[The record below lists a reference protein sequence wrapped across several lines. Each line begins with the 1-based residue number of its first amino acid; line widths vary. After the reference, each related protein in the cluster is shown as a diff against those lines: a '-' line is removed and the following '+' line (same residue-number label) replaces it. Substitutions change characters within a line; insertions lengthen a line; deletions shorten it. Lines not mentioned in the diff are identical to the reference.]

1 MSAPSEAV
9 RPSRAARRI
18 RAGAVALALLVLY
31 GLGIGIRRHVVEQQM
46 PGRGRPLPFT
56 LESALQF
63 RSVRMIYMGQG
74 LPAVDREIQV
84 PEGVRTFAHDTV
96 GAEYLVAWLAR
107 LFPAEITLTDRVR
120 WIGVAWFCL
129 GIPWMAAWIRRLT
142 GSWEGGLFAGFFYA
156 VSLASVIRSTG
167 QEISHE
173 NFALPLLLA
182 HLALA
187 AGPPATGRSGFAR
200 LAGSALCLAAALA
213 TWDLVQYYILLW
225 ALAAAARWLWRPW
238 GRAAPEAR
246 ALAVRV
252 AGVAMAGLFSPYL
265 RAHGAVLSPAIA
277 PLWAVAAGVLAR
289 DSVIERRAG
298 RHASRV
304 VFAVTLAAILAA
316 GAAEFLESYGHFGS
330 LLSAKIRFLNRKP
343 ADPALLTFDQRILW
357 TPALHSATWRLFR
370 TLFPHAVPLTGLA
383 SVVWLFRQRREE
395 AASIP
400 NPEPLLFYHWASV
413 AVFFLFVRFCVFA
426 ALSAA
431 AVLGVSAAWAAR
443 RRGWRRWAAMGALS
457 ICGLAESG
465 VVIHGAKSW
474 GSVPVL
480 YPQLEELGE
489 WLKIHAAPAPVLANF
504 QTSGFVLAYGRCPV
518 VLHPKFESPEIRT
531 RVEAYATHLFRGT
544 ERGLRDWAEGF
555 GARYLVHAMGEFSD
569 RAPELTLRY
578 MVDARVPPPSA
589 PARGFEFG
597 PDRMECFHLVWQN
610 PKYRVFRIVTTAE
623 EAAARKLIEAAQ
635 KDFEAGR
642 LDEAERRAAAAH
654 KANPCDRRALDVI
667 GRAASLR
674 ARGFRQP
681 PEGPQGA
688 GASPSE

>member
-1 MSAPSEAV
+1 MSAATDAIQSSP
-9 RPSRAARRI
+9 AARRI
-18 RAGAVALALLVLY
+18 RAVSITLALLVLY

-46 PGRGRPLPFT
+46 PDRGRPLPFT

-63 RSVRMIYMGQG
+63 RSVRAIYMGQG
-74 LPAVDREIQV
+74 LPVVDKDIQI
-84 PEGVRTFAHDTV
+84 PGGVRTFAHDTV
-96 GAEYLVAWLAR
+96 GAEYLVAWLAH
-107 LFPAEITLTDRVR
+107 LWPAEITLTDRVR
-120 WIGVAWFCL
+120 WISVAWFCL
-129 GIPWMAAWIRRLT
+129 GIPWMAVWIRRLT
-142 GSWEGGLFAGFFYA
+142 GSWEGGLFAALFYA

-167 QEISHE
+167 HEISHE
-173 NFALPLLLA
+173 NFALPLLIA
-182 HLALA
+182 HLALVAGPRA
-187 AGPPATGRSGFAR
+187 AGRVGFAR
-200 LAGSALCLAAALA
+200 MAASALCLAGALA
-213 TWDLVQYYILLW
+213 TWDLVQYYLLLW
-225 ALAAAARWLWRPW
+225 GLAAAVRWLWRPW
-238 GRAAPEAR
+238 GRTAPEAG

-252 AGVAMAGLFSPYL
+252 AGVALAGLLSPYL
-265 RAHGAVLSPAIA
+265 RAHGAVFSPAIA

-289 DSVIERRAG
+289 GPVLERRAG
-298 RHASRV
+298 RQAPRI
-304 VFAVTLAAILAA
+304 VFAVALAAILAL
-316 GAAEFLESYGHFGS
+316 GASDSAESYGHFGA
-330 LLSAKIRFLNRKP
+330 LLAAKIRFLNHKP

-370 TLFPHAVPLTGLA
+370 TLFPYAAPLTLLA
-383 SVVWLFRQRREE
+383 SVVWLFRRRKEE

-400 NPEPLLFYHWASV
+400 NSEPLLFYHWASV
-413 AVFFLFVRFCVFA
+413 GVFFLFVRFCVFA

-443 RRGWRRWAAMGALS
+443 RTGWRRWAVMAALS
-457 ICGLAESG
+457 IGALAESG

-489 WLKIHAAPAPVLANF
+489 WLKVHASPAPVLANF
-504 QTSGFVLAYGRCPV
+504 QTSGFVLSYGRCPV
-518 VLHPKFESPEIRT
+518 VLHPKFESSEIRN

-578 MVDARVPPPSA
+578 MVDALVPPPTA
-589 PARGFEFG
+589 PARGFEFR

-610 PKYRVFRIVTTAE
+610 AKYRVFRIVTAAE
-623 EAAARKLIEAAQ
+623 EAAARKSIDAAQ
-635 KDFEAGR
+635 KAFEAGR

-654 KANPCDRRALDVI
+654 KVNPCNRRALEVI
-667 GRAASLR
+667 ARVESLR

-681 PEGPQGA
+681 PAGP
-688 GASPSE
+688 